1 MKKLLYPL
9 LASALITIVP
19 FLLSFE
25 KGQDIV
31 RGLFGFEYFVILLLW
46 VSLKS
51 RKFEWQWAKIFQK
64 CLLAFLSIS
73 LLAVAFVDLSNL
85 WHIKGWD
92 FGFYVLVPFVTCAVA
107 LVMVSKVP
115 SFGVRGI
122 SFILFVSLVSHLAF
136 KNFYPAQ
143 PLLQMPVVDYLA
155 RSVVHVDRKI
165 LPENFKAKYDV
176 TDSVTITRDFID
188 TSKTNVVILIESWG
202 IPISEE
208 RFEKELSIFNGVSS
222 KVGVHARMYSRT
234 RTAEREDLIYE
245 IHRDSL
251 RRRDTVFIPKVLD
264 SLCVQ
269 TFFFFGG
276 DSLEYWRFRYI
287 RNVGFREIC
296 FADSLSDS
304 LMAQKIESALLDSTK
319 KFIAWTTRDTK
330 FPIQASSL
338 QELDST
344 YFVKLEGTLNLVA
357 DLARRFPSVRFIVQG
372 DHEPILS
379 MLAFQEKFYKR
390 FVPYVI
396 LN

>member
-51 RKFEWQWAKIFQK
+51 RKFEWLWARIFQK

-92 FGFYVLVPFVTCAVA
+92 FGFYVLVPLVTCAVA

-136 KNFYPAQ
+136 KNFYTAQ

-222 KVGVHARMYSRT
+222 KLGVHARMYSRT

-264 SLCVQ
+264 SLGVQ
-269 TFFFFGG
+269 TFFFSGG

>member
-51 RKFEWQWAKIFQK
+51 RKFEWRWAKIFQK

-107 LVMVSKVP
+107 LVIVSKVP

-122 SFILFVSLVSHLAF
+122 SFILFVSLVFHLAF

-251 RRRDTVFIPKVLD
+251 LRRDTVFIPKVLD
-264 SLCVQ
+264 SLGVQ
-269 TFFFFGG
+269 TFFFSGG